1 MGDEQRFA
9 RAVTNKASVVA
20 EPSWSLRRHLR
31 IEKRI
36 CHGWPV
42 FVLDPRAG
50 RSDHRVLYLHG
61 GAYVHG
67 PFGAHWRIISRLIQR
82 TRAQVTV
89 PLYPLAPR
97 HTWRD
102 ALRLLE
108 QVYAEMA
115 TQQNTANI
123 TFTGDSAGGGLA
135 LAFAQVLREKAQ
147 PLPGKLVLLSPW
159 LDVTFSDPK
168 QLELAGIDRMLAT
181 PGPRWAGRVWAGD
194 LPPEDPRV
202 SPLFGSLSGLPP
214 IALFTGTADLLNS
227 DARRL
232 KTKAKSEGATLEFH
246 EYEGLFHVWMAAPIP
261 EAKKALDEI
270 AAFIR
275 TRAAMTHI

>member
-1 MGDEQRFA
+1 M
-9 RAVTNKASVVA
+9 

-42 FVLDPRAG
+42 FILAPRTA

-67 PFGAHWRIISRLIQR
+67 PFGAHWRLISRLIQR
-82 TRAQVTV
+82 TRAQVTM

-102 ALRLLE
+102 AFSLLGH
-108 QVYAEMA
+108 VYAEMA
-115 TQQNTANI
+115 SQQNTANI

-135 LAFAQVLREKAQ
+135 LAFAQLLREKAQ

-181 PGPRWAGRVWAGD
+181 PGPRWAGRC
-194 LPPEDPRV
+194 
-202 SPLFGSLSGLPP
+202 GL
-214 IALFTGTADLLNS
+214 
-227 DARRL
+227 
-232 KTKAKSEGATLEFH
+232 ATFH
-246 EYEGLFHVWMAAPIP
+246 L
-261 EAKKALDEI
+261 
-270 AAFIR
+270 R
-275 TRAAMTHI
+275 TRGSARCSVRCRACPRSPSSPALPTYLTATRVA